1 VLAGYRRAVT
11 DGVKFCEWDFIR
23 PPEYFSST
31 AAAAR
36 AAFRR

>member
-1 VLAGYRRAVT
+1 VEFR
-11 DGVKFCEWDFIR
+11 EWGFIR
-23 PPEYFSST
+23 PREYFTST